1 MMIRLLDEATISK
14 IAAGEIIE
22 NPASIV
28 KELVENSIDAGADNI
43 LIEIRGE
50 STDFIKVSDNGSGFS
65 EEDLNIA
72 FLRHSTSKLEK
83 IEDLEKIRTL
93 GFRGEALASIS
104 NISKIKL
111 MTKREEDLAGNSL
124 VIENGK
130 IIKKNKIGM
139 PKGTTFV
146 ITDVFYNTPVR
157 KKFLRKDLTEI
168 NNIIDTVQKIAL
180 SNNNIKFTLIKDG
193 KTILNT
199 GSDKD
204 PINRI
209 FSILGSEIASS
220 LNEGSFESE
229 NYKIKGFFSDNKTF
243 RSNRDS
249 QYIFVNGRFIKN
261 INISRAVEKKY
272 HSLIPLNRY
281 PVFVLYIDIDPKLID
296 VNIHPKKNEIKIS
309 NENILNAILTEIVE
323 EVIYPNRSIR
333 EIEIKDKEENINV
346 FDIFLDD
353 DKPRD
358 DSQSNESHTN
368 LKSIWDLKNESQYK
382 NYEDNLYNAF
392 NEDAVLYKEDEVE
405 NNEVEKLEEKTLNQ
419 EIHEEKNFLFDNKKS
434 QIDEKLLNTN
444 IAGILFKTYILLENQ
459 RDGIIFVV
467 DQHAAHERVNYEKF
481 LHMYLNSE
489 ITSQILLKPEIIQL
503 NQIEYDKILNYLDL
517 FTKLGFKIENFGD
530 NSVVLREVPMIFGLP
545 TYVNFIRDI
554 IDSLDKEISSNY
566 EADLYE
572 IMKKACKAS
581 VKSGDDLSEMEIE
594 SLIRDLK
601 NCENPYTCPHG
612 RPTIVEVSKHTIS
625 KLFLRE

>member
-1 MMIRLLDEATISK
+1 MIRLLDEATISK

-22 NPASIV
+22 NSASIV
-28 KELVENSIDAGADNI
+28 KELVENSIDARADDI

-65 EEDLNIA
+65 EEDLEVA

-124 VIENGK
+124 LIENGK
-130 IIKKNKIGM
+130 IIRKNKVGM
-139 PKGTTFV
+139 PRGTTFV
-146 ITDVFYNTPVR
+146 ISDVFYNTPVR

-168 NNIIDTVQKIAL
+168 NNIIDIVQKIAL
-180 SNNNIKFTLIKDG
+180 SNNNIKFTLIRDG
-193 KTILNT
+193 KIILNT

-209 FSILGSEIASS
+209 YSILGSEITSS

-229 NYKIKGFFSDNKTF
+229 NYKIRGFFSDNKLF

-249 QYIFVNGRFIKN
+249 QYIFVNGRFIRN
-261 INISRAVEKKY
+261 INLSRAVEKNY

-309 NENILNAILTEIVE
+309 NENILCALLAEIVE

-333 EIEIKDKEENINV
+333 KIEIEDKKENISV
-346 FDIFLDD
+346 FDIFEEESIE
-353 DKPRD
+353 PEAQERD
-358 DSQSNESHTN
+358 TN
-368 LKSIWDLKNESQYK
+368 LKSLWDIEKDTNEDSLKNT
-382 NYEDNLYNAF
+382 F
-392 NEDAVLYKEDEVE
+392 NEDAVLYKDSLKEDINPE
-405 NNEVEKLEEKTLNQ
+405 EEKIFI
-419 EIHEEKNFLFDNKKS
+419 EEHEDDNFLFNSEKNH
-434 QIDEKLLNTN
+434 IDEKLLNTR
-444 IAGILFKTYILLENQ
+444 IAGVLFKTYILLENQ
-459 RDGIIFVV
+459 REGITFLV

-481 LHMYLNSE
+481 LHMYLKSE
-489 ITSQILLKPEIIQL
+489 ITSQILLKPEIIEL
-503 NQIEYDKILNYLDL
+503 NQNEYDKILNYIDL
-517 FTKLGFKIENFGD
+517 FTKLGFKIEDFGD
-530 NSVVLREVPMIFGLP
+530 NSVVLREVPMIFGMP

-566 EADLYE
+566 EADLYK

-581 VKSGDDLSEMEIE
+581 VKAGDDLSDMEIE

-612 RPTIVEVSKHTIS
+612 RPTVVEVSKHTIS

>member
-1 MMIRLLDEATISK
+1 MIRLLDEATISK

-22 NPASIV
+22 NSASIV
-28 KELVENSIDAGADNI
+28 KELVENSIDAGADDI
-43 LIEIRGE
+43 LVEIRGE
-50 STDFIKVSDNGSGFS
+50 STDYIKVSDNGSGFT
-65 EEDLNIA
+65 EEDLEVA

-124 VIENGK
+124 LIENGK
-130 IIKKNKIGM
+130 IIKKNKVGM

-146 ITDVFYNTPVR
+146 ISDVFYNTPVR

-168 NNIIDTVQKIAL
+168 NNIIDIVQKIAL
-180 SNNNIKFTLIKDG
+180 SNNNIKFTLIRDG
-193 KTILNT
+193 KIILNT

-229 NYKIKGFFSDNKTF
+229 NYKIRGFFSDNKLF

-249 QYIFVNGRFIKN
+249 QYIFVNGRFIRN
-261 INISRAVEKKY
+261 INLSRAVEKNY

-309 NENILNAILTEIVE
+309 NENILCALLAEIVE

-333 EIEIKDKEENINV
+333 EIEIEDKKENVSV
-346 FDIFLDD
+346 FDIFEE
-353 DKPRD
+353 K
-358 DSQSNESHTN
+358 ESIEPEAQESESN
-368 LKSIWDLKNESQYK
+368 LKSLWDIEKDTSEDSLKNT
-382 NYEDNLYNAF
+382 F
-392 NEDAVLYKEDEVE
+392 NEDAILYKDSLKKDLDL
-405 NNEVEKLEEKTLNQ
+405 EKDKFFTEK
-419 EIHEEKNFLFDNKKS
+419 HEEDNFLFKS
-434 QIDEKLLNTN
+434 EKNHIDEKLLNTR
-444 IAGILFKTYILLENQ
+444 IAGVLFKTYILLENQ
-459 RDGIIFVV
+459 RDGITFLV

-481 LHMYLNSE
+481 LHMYLKSE
-489 ITSQILLKPEIIQL
+489 ITSQILLKPEIIEL
-503 NQIEYDKILNYLDL
+503 NQIEYDKILNYLEL
-517 FTKLGFKIENFGD
+517 FKKLGFKIEDFGD
-530 NSVVLREVPMIFGLP
+530 NSVVLREVPMIFGMP

-566 EADLYE
+566 EADLYK

-581 VKSGDDLSEMEIE
+581 VKAGDDLSDMEIE

-612 RPTIVEVSKHTIS
+612 RPTVVEVSKHTIS

>member
-1 MMIRLLDEATISK
+1 MIRLLDEATISK

-22 NPASIV
+22 NSASIV
-28 KELVENSIDAGADNI
+28 KELVENSIDAGADDI
-43 LIEIRGE
+43 LVEIRGE

-65 EEDLNIA
+65 EDDLEVA

-124 VIENGK
+124 LIENGK
-130 IIKKNKIGM
+130 IIKKNKVGM
-139 PKGTTFV
+139 PRGTTFV
-146 ITDVFYNTPVR
+146 ISDVFYNTPVR

-168 NNIIDTVQKIAL
+168 NNIIDIVQKIAL
-180 SNNNIKFTLIKDG
+180 SNNNIKFTLIRDG
-193 KTILNT
+193 KIILNT

-209 FSILGSEIASS
+209 YSILGSEIASS
-220 LNEGSFESE
+220 LNEGTFDSE
-229 NYKIKGFFSDNKTF
+229 NYKIRGFFSDNKLF

-249 QYIFVNGRFIKN
+249 QYIFVNGRFIRN
-261 INISRAVEKKY
+261 INISRAVEKNY

-309 NENILNAILTEIVE
+309 NENILCALLAEIVE

-333 EIEIKDKEENINV
+333 KIEIEDKKENISV
-346 FDIFLDD
+346 FDIFEEESIE
-353 DKPRD
+353 PEAQERD
-358 DSQSNESHTN
+358 TN
-368 LKSIWDLKNESQYK
+368 LKSLWDIEKDTNEDSLKNT
-382 NYEDNLYNAF
+382 F
-392 NEDAVLYKEDEVE
+392 NEDAVLYKDSLKEDINPE
-405 NNEVEKLEEKTLNQ
+405 EEKIFI
-419 EIHEEKNFLFDNKKS
+419 EEHEDDNFLFNSEKNH
-434 QIDEKLLNTN
+434 IDEKLLNTR
-444 IAGILFKTYILLENQ
+444 IAGVLFKTYILLENQ
-459 RDGIIFVV
+459 REGITFLV

-481 LHMYLNSE
+481 LHMYLKSE
-489 ITSQILLKPEIIQL
+489 ITSQILLKPEIIEL
-503 NQIEYDKILNYLDL
+503 NQNEYDKILNYLDL
-517 FTKLGFKIENFGD
+517 FTRLGFKIEDFGD
-530 NSVVLREVPMIFGLP
+530 NSVVLREVPMIFGMP

-554 IDSLDKEISSNY
+554 IDSLDREISSNY
-566 EADLYE
+566 EADLYK

-581 VKSGDDLSEMEIE
+581 VKAGDDLSDMEIE

-612 RPTIVEVSKHTIS
+612 RPTVVEVSKHTIS

>member
-1 MMIRLLDEATISK
+1 MIKLLDEQTISK

-22 NPASIV
+22 NSASIV
-28 KELVENSIDAGADNI
+28 KELVENSIDAGADDI
-43 LIEIRGE
+43 LVELRGE
-50 STDFIKVSDNGSGFS
+50 STNYIKVSDNGSGFS
-65 EEDLNIA
+65 EDDLELA
-72 FLRHSTSKLEK
+72 FLRHSTSKLQV

-124 VIENGK
+124 IIENAK
-130 IIKKNKIGM
+130 IVKKNKVGM
-139 PKGTTFV
+139 PKGTTF
-146 ITDVFYNTPVR
+146 IINDVFYNTPVR
-157 KKFLRKDLTEI
+157 KKFLRKDSTEI
-168 NNIIDTVQKIAL
+168 SNIIDIVQKIAL
-180 SNNNIKFTLIKDG
+180 SNNNIKFTLIRDG

-199 GSDKD
+199 GSDRD

-220 LNEGSFESE
+220 LNEGKFESE
-229 NYKIKGFFSDNKTF
+229 NYKIRGFFSNNKLF

-249 QYIFVNGRFIKN
+249 QYIFVNGRFIRD
-261 INISRAVEKKY
+261 INISRAIEKNY
-272 HSLIPLNRY
+272 NSLIPLNRY

-309 NENILNAILTEIVE
+309 NENILTALLSEVVE

-333 EIEIKDKEENINV
+333 EIELEYKKENVNV
-346 FDIFLDD
+346 FDIFDD
-353 DKPRD
+353 ED
-358 DSQSNESHTN
+358 DTEETSDLIEKEDSRNNN
-368 LKSIWDLKNESQYK
+368 LKSLWEIEKDEDIKSQ
-382 NYEDNLYNAF
+382 DNNSF
-392 NEDAVLYKEDEVE
+392 NEEALLYREDVTKDNVSNSKIEA
-405 NNEVEKLEEKTLNQ
+405 
-419 EIHEEKNFLFDNKKS
+419 EEKNFLFDGGAS
-434 QIDEKLLNTN
+434 RIDEDILNTR
-444 IAGILFKTYILLENQ
+444 ISGVLFKTYILLENQ
-459 RDGIIFVV
+459 RDGKVFVV

-481 LHMYLNSE
+481 LKMYLNSD
-489 ITSQILLKPEIIQL
+489 ISSQILIKPEIIEL
-503 NQIEYDKILNYLDL
+503 NQIEYDKILTYFDL
-517 FTKLGFKIENFGD
+517 FNELGFKIEDFGD
-530 NSVVLREVPMIFGLP
+530 RSIVLREVPMIFGLP

-554 IDSLDKEISSNY
+554 IDSLDKDISSNY
-566 EADLYE
+566 EADIYK
-572 IMKKACKAS
+572 IMRKACKAS
-581 VKSGDDLSEMEIE
+581 VKAGDDLSEIEIE

>member
-1 MMIRLLDEATISK
+1 MIRLLDEATISK

-22 NPASIV
+22 NSASIV
-28 KELVENSIDAGADNI
+28 KELVENSIDAGADDI

-50 STDFIKVSDNGSGFS
+50 STDFIKVSDNGLGFS
-65 EEDLNIA
+65 EEDLEVA

-124 VIENGK
+124 LIENGK
-130 IIKKNKIGM
+130 IIKKNKVGM
-139 PKGTTFV
+139 PRGTTFV
-146 ITDVFYNTPVR
+146 ISDVFYNTPVR

-168 NNIIDTVQKIAL
+168 NNIIDIVQKIAL
-180 SNNNIKFTLIKDG
+180 SNNNIKFTLIRDG
-193 KTILNT
+193 KIILNT

-209 FSILGSEIASS
+209 YSILGSEIASS
-220 LNEGSFESE
+220 LNEGTFDSE
-229 NYKIKGFFSDNKTF
+229 NYKIRGFFSDNKLF

-249 QYIFVNGRFIKN
+249 QYIFVNGRFIRN
-261 INISRAVEKKY
+261 INLSRAVEKNY

-309 NENILNAILTEIVE
+309 NENILCALLAEIVE
-323 EVIYPNRSIR
+323 EVIFPSRSIR
-333 EIEIKDKEENINV
+333 KIEIEDKKENISV
-346 FDIFLDD
+346 FDIFEEESIE
-353 DKPRD
+353 PEAQERD
-358 DSQSNESHTN
+358 TN
-368 LKSIWDLKNESQYK
+368 LKSLWDIEKDTSEDSLKNT
-382 NYEDNLYNAF
+382 F
-392 NEDAVLYKEDEVE
+392 NEDAVLYKDSLKEDINPE
-405 NNEVEKLEEKTLNQ
+405 EEKIFT
-419 EIHEEKNFLFDNKKS
+419 EEHEDDNFLFNSEKNH
-434 QIDEKLLNTN
+434 IDEKLLNTR
-444 IAGILFKTYILLENQ
+444 IAGVLFKTYILLENQ
-459 RDGIIFVV
+459 REGITFLV

-481 LHMYLNSE
+481 LHMYLKSE
-489 ITSQILLKPEIIQL
+489 ITSQILLKPEIIEL
-503 NQIEYDKILNYLDL
+503 NQNEYDKIFNYLDL
-517 FTKLGFKIENFGD
+517 FTRLGFKIEDFGD
-530 NSVVLREVPMIFGLP
+530 NSVVLREVPMIFGMP

-566 EADLYE
+566 EADLYK

-581 VKSGDDLSEMEIE
+581 VKAGDDLSDMEIE

-612 RPTIVEVSKHTIS
+612 RPTVVEVSKHTIS

>member
-1 MMIRLLDEATISK
+1 MIRLLDEATISK

-22 NPASIV
+22 NSASIV
-28 KELVENSIDAGADNI
+28 KELVENSIDAGADDI
-43 LIEIRGE
+43 LVEIRGE
-50 STDFIKVSDNGSGFS
+50 STDYIKVSDNGSGFS
-65 EEDLNIA
+65 EEDLEVA

-124 VIENGK
+124 LIENGK
-130 IIKKNKIGM
+130 IIKKNKVGM

-146 ITDVFYNTPVR
+146 ISDVFYNTPVR

-168 NNIIDTVQKIAL
+168 NNIIDIVQKIAL
-180 SNNNIKFTLIKDG
+180 SNNIIKFTLIRDG
-193 KTILNT
+193 KIILNT

-229 NYKIKGFFSDNKTF
+229 NYKIRGFFSDNKLF

-249 QYIFVNGRFIKN
+249 QYIFVNGRFIRN
-261 INISRAVEKKY
+261 INISRAVEKNY

-281 PVFVLYIDIDPKLID
+281 PVFVLYLDIDPKLID

-309 NENILNAILTEIVE
+309 NENILSALLAEVVE
-323 EVIYPNRSIR
+323 EVIFPNRSIR
-333 EIEIKDKEENINV
+333 EIEIEDKKENVSV
-346 FDIFLDD
+346 FDIFEEDE
-353 DKPRD
+353 
-358 DSQSNESHTN
+358 SNDFEEQKKDTN
-368 LKSIWDLKNESQYK
+368 LKSLWDIEKETS
-382 NYEDNLYNAF
+382 DNSLEKTF
-392 NEDAVLYKEDEVE
+392 NEDAVLYKDSLKEDI
-405 NNEVEKLEEKTLNQ
+405 NPEEERIFT
-419 EIHEEKNFLFDNKKS
+419 EEHEEKNFLFNSEKS
-434 QIDEKLLNTN
+434 HIDEKLLNTR
-444 IAGILFKTYILLENQ
+444 IAGVLFKTYILLENQ
-459 RDGIIFVV
+459 REGITFLV

-481 LHMYLNSE
+481 LHMYLKSE
-489 ITSQILLKPEIIQL
+489 ITSQILLKPEIIEL
-503 NQIEYDKILNYLDL
+503 NQMEYDKILNYLEL
-517 FTKLGFKIENFGD
+517 FTKLGFKIEDFGD
-530 NSVVLREVPMIFGLP
+530 KSVVLREVPMIFGLP

-554 IDSLDKEISSNY
+554 IDSLDKDISSNY
-566 EADLYE
+566 EADLYK

-581 VKSGDDLSEMEIE
+581 VKAGDDLSDMEIE

-612 RPTIVEVSKHTIS
+612 RPTVVEVSKHTIS

>member
-1 MMIRLLDEATISK
+1 MIRLLDEATISK

-22 NPASIV
+22 NSASIV
-28 KELVENSIDAGADNI
+28 KELVENSIDAGADDI

-50 STDFIKVSDNGSGFS
+50 STDFIKVSDNGLGFS
-65 EEDLNIA
+65 EEDLDVA

-124 VIENGK
+124 LIENGK
-130 IIKKNKIGM
+130 IIKKNKVGM
-139 PKGTTFV
+139 PRGTTFV
-146 ITDVFYNTPVR
+146 ISDVFYNTPVR

-168 NNIIDTVQKIAL
+168 NNIIDIVQKIAL
-180 SNNNIKFTLIKDG
+180 SNNNIKFTLIRDG
-193 KTILNT
+193 KIILNT

-209 FSILGSEIASS
+209 YSILGSEITSS

-229 NYKIKGFFSDNKTF
+229 NYKIRGFFSDNKLF

-249 QYIFVNGRFIKN
+249 QYIFVNGRFIRN
-261 INISRAVEKKY
+261 INLSRAVEKNY

-309 NENILNAILTEIVE
+309 NENILCALLAEIVE

-333 EIEIKDKEENINV
+333 KIEIEDKKENVSV
-346 FDIFLDD
+346 FDIFEE
-353 DKPRD
+353 KESIEPEAQERD
-358 DSQSNESHTN
+358 TN
-368 LKSIWDLKNESQYK
+368 LKSLWDIEKDTNEDSLKNT
-382 NYEDNLYNAF
+382 F
-392 NEDAVLYKEDEVE
+392 NEDAVLYKDSLKEDINPE
-405 NNEVEKLEEKTLNQ
+405 EEKIFT
-419 EIHEEKNFLFDNKKS
+419 EEHEDDNFLFNSEKN
-434 QIDEKLLNTN
+434 QIDEKLLNTR
-444 IAGILFKTYILLENQ
+444 IAGVLFKTYILLENQ
-459 RDGIIFVV
+459 RDGITFLV

-481 LHMYLNSE
+481 LHMYLKSE
-489 ITSQILLKPEIIQL
+489 ITSQILLKPEIIEL
-503 NQIEYDKILNYLDL
+503 NQIEYDKILNYLEL
-517 FTKLGFKIENFGD
+517 FKKLGFKIEDFGD
-530 NSVVLREVPMIFGLP
+530 NSVVLREVPMIFGMP

-566 EADLYE
+566 EADLYK

-581 VKSGDDLSEMEIE
+581 VKAGDDLSDMEIE

-612 RPTIVEVSKHTIS
+612 RPTVVEVSKHTIS

>member
-1 MMIRLLDEATISK
+1 MIRLLDEATISK

-22 NPASIV
+22 NSASIV
-28 KELVENSIDAGADNI
+28 KELVENSIDAGADDI
-43 LIEIRGE
+43 LVEIRGD
-50 STDFIKVSDNGSGFS
+50 STDYIRVSDNGSGFS
-65 EEDLNIA
+65 EDDLEVA

-124 VIENGK
+124 LIENGK
-130 IIKKNKIGM
+130 IIKKNKVGM

-146 ITDVFYNTPVR
+146 ISDVFYNTPVR

-168 NNIIDTVQKIAL
+168 NNIIDIVQKIAL
-180 SNNNIKFTLIKDG
+180 SNNNIKFTLIRDG
-193 KTILNT
+193 KIILNT

-229 NYKIKGFFSDNKTF
+229 NYKIRGFFSDNKLF

-249 QYIFVNGRFIKN
+249 QYIFVNGRFIRN
-261 INISRAVEKKY
+261 INISRAVEKNY

-281 PVFVLYIDIDPKLID
+281 PVFVLYLEIDPKLID

-309 NENILNAILTEIVE
+309 NENILSALLAEVVE
-323 EVIYPNRSIR
+323 EVIFPNRSIR
-333 EIEIKDKEENINV
+333 EIEIEDKKENVSV
-346 FDIFLDD
+346 FDIFEDD
-353 DKPRD
+353 ETN
-358 DSQSNESHTN
+358 DSVDQEKNTN
-368 LKSIWDLKNESQYK
+368 LKSLWDIEKETSENSLKK
-382 NYEDNLYNAF
+382 TF
-392 NEDAVLYKEDEVE
+392 NEDSVLYKDSLKEDIKAEDETIFT
-405 NNEVEKLEEKTLNQ
+405 EE
-419 EIHEEKNFLFDNKKS
+419 HEEKNFLFNREKS
-434 QIDEKLLNTN
+434 HIDEKLLNTR
-444 IAGILFKTYILLENQ
+444 IAGVLFKTYILLENQ
-459 RDGIIFVV
+459 REGITFLV

-481 LHMYLNSE
+481 LHMYLKSE
-489 ITSQILLKPEIIQL
+489 ITSQILLKPEIIEL
-503 NQIEYDKILNYLDL
+503 NQMEYDKILNYLDL
-517 FTKLGFKIENFGD
+517 FTKLGFKIEDFGD
-530 NSVVLREVPMIFGLP
+530 KSVVLREVPMIFGLP

-566 EADLYE
+566 EADLYK

-581 VKSGDDLSEMEIE
+581 VKAGDDLSDMEIE

-612 RPTIVEVSKHTIS
+612 RPTVVEVSKHTIS

>member
-1 MMIRLLDEATISK
+1 MIRLLDEATISK

-22 NPASIV
+22 NSASIV
-28 KELVENSIDAGADNI
+28 KELVENSIDAGADDI
-43 LIEIRGE
+43 LVEIRGE
-50 STDFIKVSDNGSGFS
+50 STDYIKVSDNGSGFS
-65 EEDLNIA
+65 EDDLEVA

-124 VIENGK
+124 LIENGK
-130 IIKKNKIGM
+130 IIKKNKVGM

-146 ITDVFYNTPVR
+146 ISDVFYNTPVR

-168 NNIIDTVQKIAL
+168 NNIIDIVQKIAL
-180 SNNNIKFTLIKDG
+180 SNNNIKFTLIRDG
-193 KTILNT
+193 KIILNT

-229 NYKIKGFFSDNKTF
+229 NYKIKGFFSDNKLF

-249 QYIFVNGRFIKN
+249 QYIFVNERFIRN
-261 INISRAVEKKY
+261 INISRAVEKNY

-281 PVFVLYIDIDPKLID
+281 PVFVLYLDIDPKLID

-309 NENILNAILTEIVE
+309 NENILSALLAEVVE
-323 EVIYPNRSIR
+323 EVIFPNRSIR
-333 EIEIKDKEENINV
+333 EIEIEDKKENVSV
-346 FDIFLDD
+346 FDIFEDD
-353 DKPRD
+353 ETN
-358 DSQSNESHTN
+358 DSGEQEKYTN
-368 LKSIWDLKNESQYK
+368 LKSLWDIEKETS
-382 NYEDNLYNAF
+382 EDSSEKTF
-392 NEDAVLYKEDEVE
+392 NEDSVLYKDSFKEDI
-405 NNEVEKLEEKTLNQ
+405 NSEEKFFT
-419 EIHEEKNFLFDNKKS
+419 EEHEEDNFLFNSEKS
-434 QIDEKLLNTN
+434 HIDEKLLNTR
-444 IAGILFKTYILLENQ
+444 IAGVLFKTYILLENQ
-459 RDGIIFVV
+459 REGITFLV

-481 LHMYLNSE
+481 LLMYLKSE
-489 ITSQILLKPEIIQL
+489 ITSQILLKPEIIEL

-517 FTKLGFKIENFGD
+517 FTKLGFKIEDFGD

-566 EADLYE
+566 EADLYK

-581 VKSGDDLSEMEIE
+581 VKAGDDLSDMEIQ

-612 RPTIVEVSKHTIS
+612 RPTVVEVSKHTIS

>member
-1 MMIRLLDEATISK
+1 MIRLLDEATISK

-22 NPASIV
+22 NSASIV
-28 KELVENSIDAGADNI
+28 KELVENSIDAGADDI
-43 LIEIRGE
+43 LVEIRGE
-50 STDFIKVSDNGSGFS
+50 STDYIKVSDNGSGFS
-65 EEDLNIA
+65 EDDLEVA

-124 VIENGK
+124 LIENGK
-130 IIKKNKIGM
+130 IIKKNKVGM

-146 ITDVFYNTPVR
+146 ISDVFYNTPVR

-168 NNIIDTVQKIAL
+168 NNIIDIVQKIAL
-180 SNNNIKFTLIKDG
+180 SNNNIKFTLIRDG
-193 KTILNT
+193 KIILNT

-229 NYKIKGFFSDNKTF
+229 NYKIKGFFSDNKLF

-249 QYIFVNGRFIKN
+249 QYIFVNGRFIRN
-261 INISRAVEKKY
+261 INISRAVEKNY

-281 PVFVLYIDIDPKLID
+281 PVFVLYLDIDPRLID

-309 NENILNAILTEIVE
+309 NENILSALLSELVE
-323 EVIYPNRSIR
+323 EVIFPNRSIR
-333 EIEIKDKEENINV
+333 EIEIEDKKENVSV
-346 FDIFLDD
+346 FDIFEEDE
-353 DKPRD
+353 
-358 DSQSNESHTN
+358 SNDFEEQKKDTN
-368 LKSIWDLKNESQYK
+368 LKSLWDIEKETSEDSLKK
-382 NYEDNLYNAF
+382 TF
-392 NEDAVLYKEDEVE
+392 NEDAVLYKYSLKEDI
-405 NNEVEKLEEKTLNQ
+405 NSEEKFFT
-419 EIHEEKNFLFDNKKS
+419 EEHEEDNFLFNSEKS
-434 QIDEKLLNTN
+434 HIDEKLLNTR
-444 IAGILFKTYILLENQ
+444 IAGVLFKTYIILENQ
-459 RDGIIFVV
+459 REGITFLV

-481 LHMYLNSE
+481 LHMYLKSE
-489 ITSQILLKPEIIQL
+489 ITSQILLKPEIIEL

-517 FTKLGFKIENFGD
+517 FTRLGFKIEDFGD
-530 NSVVLREVPMIFGLP
+530 KSVVLREVPMIFGLP

-566 EADLYE
+566 EADLYK

-581 VKSGDDLSEMEIE
+581 VKAGDDLSDMEIE

-612 RPTIVEVSKHTIS
+612 RPTVVEVSKHTIS

>member
-1 MMIRLLDEATISK
+1 MIILLDEATISK

-22 NPASIV
+22 NSASIV
-28 KELVENSIDAGADNI
+28 KELVENSIDAGADDI

-50 STDFIKVSDNGSGFS
+50 STDFIKVSDNGLGFS
-65 EEDLNIA
+65 EEDLEVA

-124 VIENGK
+124 LIENGK

-139 PKGTTFV
+139 PRGTTFV
-146 ITDVFYNTPVR
+146 ISDVFYNTPVR

-168 NNIIDTVQKIAL
+168 NNIIDIVQKIAL
-180 SNNNIKFTLIKDG
+180 SNNNIKFTLIRDG
-193 KTILNT
+193 KIILNT

-209 FSILGSEIASS
+209 YSILGSEIASS

-229 NYKIKGFFSDNKTF
+229 NYKIKGFFSDNKLF

-249 QYIFVNGRFIKN
+249 QYIFVNGRFIRN
-261 INISRAVEKKY
+261 INLSRAVEKNY

-281 PVFVLYIDIDPKLID
+281 PVFILYIDIDPKLID

-309 NENILNAILTEIVE
+309 NENILCALLAEIVE

-333 EIEIKDKEENINV
+333 KIEIEDKKENISV
-346 FDIFLDD
+346 FDIFEEESIEAEAQE
-353 DKPRD
+353 RD
-358 DSQSNESHTN
+358 TN
-368 LKSIWDLKNESQYK
+368 LKRLWDIEKDRSEDSLKNT
-382 NYEDNLYNAF
+382 F
-392 NEDAVLYKEDEVE
+392 NEDAVLYKDSLKEDINPE
-405 NNEVEKLEEKTLNQ
+405 EEKIFT
-419 EIHEEKNFLFDNKKS
+419 EEHEDDNFLFNNEKNH
-434 QIDEKLLNTN
+434 IDEKLLNTR
-444 IAGILFKTYILLENQ
+444 IAGVLFKTYILLENQ
-459 RDGIIFVV
+459 REGITFLV

-481 LHMYLNSE
+481 LHMYLKSE
-489 ITSQILLKPEIIQL
+489 ITSQILLKPEIIEL
-503 NQIEYDKILNYLDL
+503 NQNEYDKILNYLDL
-517 FTKLGFKIENFGD
+517 FTRLGFKIEDFGD
-530 NSVVLREVPMIFGLP
+530 NSVVLREVPMIFGMP

-566 EADLYE
+566 EADLYK

-581 VKSGDDLSEMEIE
+581 VKAGDDLSDMEIE

-612 RPTIVEVSKHTIS
+612 RPTVVEVSKHTIS

>member
-1 MMIRLLDEATISK
+1 MIRLLDEATISK

-22 NPASIV
+22 NSASIV
-28 KELVENSIDAGADNI
+28 KELVENSIDAGADDI
-43 LIEIRGE
+43 LVEIRGE
-50 STDFIKVSDNGSGFS
+50 STDYIKVSDNGSGFS
-65 EEDLNIA
+65 EDDLEVA

-124 VIENGK
+124 LIENGK
-130 IIKKNKIGM
+130 IIKKNKVGM

-146 ITDVFYNTPVR
+146 ISDVFYNTPVR

-168 NNIIDTVQKIAL
+168 NNIIDIVQKIAL
-180 SNNNIKFTLIKDG
+180 SNNNIKFTLIRDG
-193 KTILNT
+193 KIILNT

-229 NYKIKGFFSDNKTF
+229 NYKIRGFFSDNKLF

-249 QYIFVNGRFIKN
+249 QYIFVNGRFIRN
-261 INISRAVEKKY
+261 INISRAVEKNY

-281 PVFVLYIDIDPKLID
+281 PVFVLYLEIDPKLID

-309 NENILNAILTEIVE
+309 NENILSALLAEVVE
-323 EVIYPNRSIR
+323 EVIFPNRSIR
-333 EIEIKDKEENINV
+333 EIEIEDKKENVSV
-346 FDIFLDD
+346 FDIFEDD
-353 DKPRD
+353 ETN
-358 DSQSNESHTN
+358 DSVDQEKNTN
-368 LKSIWDLKNESQYK
+368 LKSLWDIEKETSENSLKK
-382 NYEDNLYNAF
+382 TF
-392 NEDAVLYKEDEVE
+392 NEDSVLYKDSLKEDI
-405 NNEVEKLEEKTLNQ
+405 KAEEKFFT
-419 EIHEEKNFLFDNKKS
+419 EEHEEDNFLFNSEKS
-434 QIDEKLLNTN
+434 HIDEKLLNTR
-444 IAGILFKTYILLENQ
+444 IAGVLFKTYILLENQ
-459 RDGIIFVV
+459 REGITFLV

-481 LHMYLNSE
+481 LHMYLKSE
-489 ITSQILLKPEIIQL
+489 ITSQILLKPEIIEL
-503 NQIEYDKILNYLDL
+503 NQMEYDKILNYLDL
-517 FTKLGFKIENFGD
+517 FTKLGFKIEDFGD
-530 NSVVLREVPMIFGLP
+530 KSVVLREVPMIFGLP

-566 EADLYE
+566 EADLYK

-581 VKSGDDLSEMEIE
+581 VKAGDDLSDMEIE

-612 RPTIVEVSKHTIS
+612 RPTVVEVSKHTIS

>member
-1 MMIRLLDEATISK
+1 MIRLLDEATISK

-22 NPASIV
+22 NSASIV
-28 KELVENSIDAGADNI
+28 KELVENSIDAGADDI
-43 LIEIRGE
+43 LVEIRGE
-50 STDFIKVSDNGSGFS
+50 STDYIKVSDNGSGFS
-65 EEDLNIA
+65 EDDLEVA

-111 MTKREEDLAGNSL
+111 MTKREDDLAGNSL
-124 VIENGK
+124 LIENGK
-130 IIKKNKIGM
+130 IIKKNKVGM

-146 ITDVFYNTPVR
+146 ISDVFYNTPVR

-168 NNIIDTVQKIAL
+168 NNIIDIVQKIAL
-180 SNNNIKFTLIKDG
+180 SNNNIKFTLIRDG
-193 KTILNT
+193 KIILNT

-229 NYKIKGFFSDNKTF
+229 NYKIKGFFSDNKLF

-249 QYIFVNGRFIKN
+249 QYIFVNGRFIRN
-261 INISRAVEKKY
+261 INISRAVEKNY

-281 PVFVLYIDIDPKLID
+281 PVFVLYLDIDPRLID

-309 NENILNAILTEIVE
+309 NENILSALLAEVVE
-323 EVIYPNRSIR
+323 EVIFPNRSIR
-333 EIEIKDKEENINV
+333 EIEIEDKKENLSV
-346 FDIFLDD
+346 FDIFEEESIEAEEQE
-353 DKPRD
+353 RD
-358 DSQSNESHTN
+358 TN
-368 LKSIWDLKNESQYK
+368 LKSLWDIEKETS
-382 NYEDNLYNAF
+382 EDSSEKTF
-392 NEDAVLYKEDEVE
+392 NEDAVLYKENLKEDINPE
-405 NNEVEKLEEKTLNQ
+405 EEKFFT
-419 EIHEEKNFLFDNKKS
+419 EEHEEKNFLFYSEKS
-434 QIDEKLLNTN
+434 HIDEKLLNTR
-444 IAGILFKTYILLENQ
+444 IAGVLFKTYILLENQ
-459 RDGIIFVV
+459 REGITFLV

-481 LHMYLNSE
+481 LHMYLKSE
-489 ITSQILLKPEIIQL
+489 ITSQILLKPEIIEL
-503 NQIEYDKILNYLDL
+503 NQMEYDKILNYLDL
-517 FTKLGFKIENFGD
+517 FTKLGFKIEDFGD
-530 NSVVLREVPMIFGLP
+530 KSVVLREVPMIFGLP

-566 EADLYE
+566 EADLYK

-581 VKSGDDLSEMEIE
+581 VKAGDDLSDMEIE

-612 RPTIVEVSKHTIS
+612 RPTVVEVSKHTIS

>member
-1 MMIRLLDEATISK
+1 MIRLLDEATISK

-22 NPASIV
+22 NSASIV
-28 KELVENSIDAGADNI
+28 KELVENSIDAGADDI
-43 LIEIRGE
+43 LVEIRGE
-50 STDFIKVSDNGSGFS
+50 STDYIKVSDNGSGFS
-65 EEDLNIA
+65 EDDLEVA

-111 MTKREEDLAGNSL
+111 MTKREDDLAGNSL
-124 VIENGK
+124 LIENGK
-130 IIKKNKIGM
+130 IIKKNKVGM

-146 ITDVFYNTPVR
+146 ISDVFYNTPVR

-168 NNIIDTVQKIAL
+168 NNIIDIVQKIAL
-180 SNNNIKFTLIKDG
+180 SNNNIKFTLIRDG
-193 KTILNT
+193 KIILNT

-229 NYKIKGFFSDNKTF
+229 NYKIRGFFSDNKLF

-249 QYIFVNGRFIKN
+249 QYIFVNGRFIRN
-261 INISRAVEKKY
+261 INISRAVEKNY

-281 PVFVLYIDIDPKLID
+281 PVFVLYLDIDPRLID

-309 NENILNAILTEIVE
+309 NENILSALLAEVVE
-323 EVIYPNRSIR
+323 EVIFPNRSIR
-333 EIEIKDKEENINV
+333 EIEIEDKKGNVSV
-346 FDIFLDD
+346 FDIFEE
-353 DKPRD
+353 
-358 DSQSNESHTN
+358 ESIEAEEQERNTD
-368 LKSIWDLKNESQYK
+368 LKSLWDIEKETSEDSLKK
-382 NYEDNLYNAF
+382 TF
-392 NEDAVLYKEDEVE
+392 NEDAVLYKENLKEDINPE
-405 NNEVEKLEEKTLNQ
+405 EEKFFT
-419 EIHEEKNFLFDNKKS
+419 EEHEEKNFLFYSEKS
-434 QIDEKLLNTN
+434 HIDEKLLNTR
-444 IAGILFKTYILLENQ
+444 IAGVLFKTYILLENQ
-459 RDGIIFVV
+459 REGITFLV

-481 LHMYLNSE
+481 LHMYLKSE
-489 ITSQILLKPEIIQL
+489 ITSQILLKPEIIEL
-503 NQIEYDKILNYLDL
+503 NQMEYDKILNYLDL
-517 FTKLGFKIENFGD
+517 FTKLGFKIDDFGD

-566 EADLYE
+566 EADLYK
-572 IMKKACKAS
+572 IMKKSCKAS
-581 VKSGDDLSEMEIE
+581 VKAGDDLSDMEIE
-594 SLIRDLK
+594 SLIRALK

-612 RPTIVEVSKHTIS
+612 RPTVIEVSKHTIS

>member
-1 MMIRLLDEATISK
+1 MIRLLDEATISK

-22 NPASIV
+22 NSASIV
-28 KELVENSIDAGADNI
+28 KELVENSIDAGADDI

-50 STDFIKVSDNGSGFS
+50 STSYIKVSDNGSGFA
-65 EEDLNIA
+65 EEDIEVA

-111 MTKREEDLAGNSL
+111 MTKRQEDLAGNSIL
-124 VIENGK
+124 IENGK
-130 IIKKNKIGM
+130 IIKKNKVGM

-146 ITDVFYNTPVR
+146 ISDVFYNTPVR

-168 NNIIDTVQKIAL
+168 NNIIDIVQKIAL
-180 SNNNIKFTLIKDG
+180 SNNNIKFTLIRDG

-229 NYKIKGFFSDNKTF
+229 NYKIKGFFSDNKLF

-249 QYIFVNGRFIKN
+249 QYIFVNGRFIRN
-261 INISRAVEKKY
+261 INISRAVEKNY

-309 NENILNAILTEIVE
+309 NENILNALLTEVVE
-323 EVIYPNRSIR
+323 DVIFPNRSIR
-333 EIEIKDKEENINV
+333 EIEIEDKKESINV
-346 FDIFLDD
+346 FDIFEDEKF
-353 DKPRD
+353 DK
-358 DSQSNESHTN
+358 SEGQEKETN
-368 LKSIWDLKNESQYK
+368 LKSIWEIEKETKDEALHNS
-382 NYEDNLYNAF
+382 F
-392 NEDAVLYKEDEVE
+392 NEDVVLYRDRDKRNLDLSED
-405 NNEVEKLEEKTLNQ
+405 KKIIREER
-419 EIHEEKNFLFDNKKS
+419 EERNFLFNDAKS
-434 QIDEKLLNTN
+434 KIDEKLLNTR

-459 RDGIIFVV
+459 RDGITYLV

-489 ITSQILLKPEIIQL
+489 ITSQILLKPEIIEL
-503 NQIEYDKILNYLDL
+503 NQIEYDKILNYLEL
-517 FTKLGFKIENFGD
+517 FTELGFKIEDFGD
-530 NSVVLREVPMIFGLP
+530 KSVVLREVPMIFGLP

-566 EADLYE
+566 EADLYK

-581 VKSGDDLSEMEIE
+581 VKAGDDLSDLEIK
-594 SLIRDLK
+594 SLIKDLK

-612 RPTIVEVSKHTIS
+612 RPTVVEVSKHTIS

>member
-1 MMIRLLDEATISK
+1 MIRLLDEATISK

-22 NPASIV
+22 NSASIV
-28 KELVENSIDAGADNI
+28 KELVENSIDAGADDI

-50 STDFIKVSDNGSGFS
+50 STDFIKVSDNGLGFS
-65 EEDLNIA
+65 EEDLDVA

-124 VIENGK
+124 LIENGK
-130 IIKKNKIGM
+130 IIKKNKVGM
-139 PKGTTFV
+139 PRGTTFV
-146 ITDVFYNTPVR
+146 ISDVFYNTPVR

-168 NNIIDTVQKIAL
+168 NNIIDIVQKIAL
-180 SNNNIKFTLIKDG
+180 SNNNIKFTLIRDG
-193 KTILNT
+193 KIILNT

-220 LNEGSFESE
+220 LNEGTFDSE
-229 NYKIKGFFSDNKTF
+229 NYKIRGFFSDNKLF

-249 QYIFVNGRFIKN
+249 QYIFVNGRFIRN
-261 INISRAVEKKY
+261 INISRAVEKNY

-309 NENILNAILTEIVE
+309 NENILCALLAEIVE

-333 EIEIKDKEENINV
+333 KIEIEDKKENISV
-346 FDIFLDD
+346 FDIFEEESIE
-353 DKPRD
+353 PEVQERD
-358 DSQSNESHTN
+358 TN
-368 LKSIWDLKNESQYK
+368 LKSLWDIEKDRSEDSLKNT
-382 NYEDNLYNAF
+382 F
-392 NEDAVLYKEDEVE
+392 NEDAVLYKDSLKEDINSE
-405 NNEVEKLEEKTLNQ
+405 EEKFFT
-419 EIHEEKNFLFDNKKS
+419 EEHEEDNFLFNSEKNH
-434 QIDEKLLNTN
+434 IDEKLLNTR
-444 IAGILFKTYILLENQ
+444 IAGVLFKTYILLENQ
-459 RDGIIFVV
+459 REGITFLV

-481 LHMYLNSE
+481 LHMYLKSE
-489 ITSQILLKPEIIQL
+489 ITSQILLKPEIIEL
-503 NQIEYDKILNYLDL
+503 NQNEYDKILNYLDL
-517 FTKLGFKIENFGD
+517 FTRLGFKIEDFGD
-530 NSVVLREVPMIFGLP
+530 NSVVLREVPMIFGMP

-554 IDSLDKEISSNY
+554 IDSLDREISSNY
-566 EADLYE
+566 EADLYK

-581 VKSGDDLSEMEIE
+581 VKAGDDLSDMEIE

-612 RPTIVEVSKHTIS
+612 RPTVVEVSKHTIS

>member
-1 MMIRLLDEATISK
+1 MIRLLDEATISK

-22 NPASIV
+22 NSASIV
-28 KELVENSIDAGADNI
+28 KELVENSIDAGADDI
-43 LIEIRGE
+43 LVEIRGE

-65 EEDLNIA
+65 EDDLEVA

-124 VIENGK
+124 LIENGK
-130 IIKKNKIGM
+130 IIKKNKVGM
-139 PKGTTFV
+139 PRGTTFV
-146 ITDVFYNTPVR
+146 ISDVFYNTPVR

-168 NNIIDTVQKIAL
+168 NNIIDIVQKIAL
-180 SNNNIKFTLIKDG
+180 SNNNIKFTLIRDG
-193 KTILNT
+193 KIILNT

-229 NYKIKGFFSDNKTF
+229 NYKIRGFFSDNKLF

-249 QYIFVNGRFIKN
+249 QYIFVNGRFIRN
-261 INISRAVEKKY
+261 INLSRAIEKNY

-309 NENILNAILTEIVE
+309 NENILCALLAEIVE

-333 EIEIKDKEENINV
+333 KIEIEDKKENISV
-346 FDIFLDD
+346 FDIFEEESIE
-353 DKPRD
+353 PEVQERD
-358 DSQSNESHTN
+358 TN
-368 LKSIWDLKNESQYK
+368 LKSLWDIENDMSEDSLKNT
-382 NYEDNLYNAF
+382 F
-392 NEDAVLYKEDEVE
+392 NEDAVLYKESLKEDINPE
-405 NNEVEKLEEKTLNQ
+405 EEKIFT
-419 EIHEEKNFLFDNKKS
+419 EEHEDDNFLFNSEKNH
-434 QIDEKLLNTN
+434 IDEKLLNTR
-444 IAGILFKTYILLENQ
+444 IAGVLFKTYILLENQ
-459 RDGIIFVV
+459 REGITFLV

-481 LHMYLNSE
+481 LHMYLKSE
-489 ITSQILLKPEIIQL
+489 ITSQILLKPEIIEL
-503 NQIEYDKILNYLDL
+503 NQNEYDKILNYIDS
-517 FTKLGFKIENFGD
+517 FTRLGFKIEDFGD
-530 NSVVLREVPMIFGLP
+530 NSVVLREVPMIFGMP

-566 EADLYE
+566 EADLYK

-581 VKSGDDLSEMEIE
+581 VKAGDDLSDMEIE

-612 RPTIVEVSKHTIS
+612 RPTVVEVSKHTIS

>member
-1 MMIRLLDEATISK
+1 MIRLLDEATISK

-22 NPASIV
+22 NSASIV
-28 KELVENSIDAGADNI
+28 KELVENSIDAGADDI

-50 STDFIKVSDNGSGFS
+50 STDFIKVSDNGLGFS
-65 EEDLNIA
+65 EEDLEVA

-124 VIENGK
+124 LIENGK
-130 IIKKNKIGM
+130 IIKKNKVGM
-139 PKGTTFV
+139 PRGTTFV
-146 ITDVFYNTPVR
+146 ISDVFYNTPVR

-168 NNIIDTVQKIAL
+168 NNIIDIVQKIAL
-180 SNNNIKFTLIKDG
+180 SNNNIKFTLIRDG
-193 KTILNT
+193 KIILNT

-220 LNEGSFESE
+220 LNEGTFDSE
-229 NYKIKGFFSDNKTF
+229 NYKIRGFFSDNKLF

-249 QYIFVNGRFIKN
+249 QYIFVNGRFIRN
-261 INISRAVEKKY
+261 INISRAVEKNY

-309 NENILNAILTEIVE
+309 NENILCALLAEIVE

-333 EIEIKDKEENINV
+333 KIEIEDKKENISV
-346 FDIFLDD
+346 FDIFEEESIE
-353 DKPRD
+353 PEAQERD
-358 DSQSNESHTN
+358 TN
-368 LKSIWDLKNESQYK
+368 LKSLWDIEKDTSEDSLKNT
-382 NYEDNLYNAF
+382 F
-392 NEDAVLYKEDEVE
+392 NEDAVLYKDSLKEDINPE
-405 NNEVEKLEEKTLNQ
+405 EEKIFT
-419 EIHEEKNFLFDNKKS
+419 EEHEDDNFLFNSEKNH
-434 QIDEKLLNTN
+434 IDEKLLNTR
-444 IAGILFKTYILLENQ
+444 IAGVLFKTYILLENQ
-459 RDGIIFVV
+459 REGITFLV

-481 LHMYLNSE
+481 LHMYLKSE
-489 ITSQILLKPEIIQL
+489 ITSQILLKPEIIEL
-503 NQIEYDKILNYLDL
+503 NQNEYDKILNYLDL
-517 FTKLGFKIENFGD
+517 FKRLGFKIEDFGD
-530 NSVVLREVPMIFGLP
+530 NSVVLREVPMIFGMP

-566 EADLYE
+566 EADLYK

-581 VKSGDDLSEMEIE
+581 VKAGDDLSDMEIE

-612 RPTIVEVSKHTIS
+612 RPTVVEVSKHTIS

>member
-1 MMIRLLDEATISK
+1 MIRLLDEATISK

-22 NPASIV
+22 NSASIV
-28 KELVENSIDAGADNI
+28 KELVENSIDAGADDI
-43 LIEIRGE
+43 LVEIRGE
-50 STDFIKVSDNGSGFS
+50 STDFIKVSDNGLGFS
-65 EEDLNIA
+65 EEDLEVA

-124 VIENGK
+124 LIENGK
-130 IIKKNKIGM
+130 IIKKNKVGM
-139 PKGTTFV
+139 PRGTTFV
-146 ITDVFYNTPVR
+146 ISDVFYNTPVR

-168 NNIIDTVQKIAL
+168 NNIIDIVQKIAL
-180 SNNNIKFTLIKDG
+180 SNNNIKFTLIRDG
-193 KTILNT
+193 KIILNT
-199 GSDKD
+199 GSDKN

-209 FSILGSEIASS
+209 YSILGSEIASS
-220 LNEGSFESE
+220 LNEGTFDSE
-229 NYKIKGFFSDNKTF
+229 NYKIRGFFSDNKLF

-249 QYIFVNGRFIKN
+249 QYIFVNGRFIRN
-261 INISRAVEKKY
+261 INLSRAIEKNY

-309 NENILNAILTEIVE
+309 NENILCALLAEIVE

-333 EIEIKDKEENINV
+333 KIEIEDKKENISV
-346 FDIFLDD
+346 FDIFEEESIEPEA
-353 DKPRD
+353 KERD
-358 DSQSNESHTN
+358 TN
-368 LKSIWDLKNESQYK
+368 LKSLWDIEKDRSEDSLKNT
-382 NYEDNLYNAF
+382 F
-392 NEDAVLYKEDEVE
+392 NEDAVLYKDSLKEDINPE
-405 NNEVEKLEEKTLNQ
+405 EEKIFT
-419 EIHEEKNFLFDNKKS
+419 EEHEDDNFLFNNEKNH
-434 QIDEKLLNTN
+434 IDEKLLNTR
-444 IAGILFKTYILLENQ
+444 IAGVLFKTYILLENQ
-459 RDGIIFVV
+459 REGITFLV

-481 LHMYLNSE
+481 LHMYLKSE
-489 ITSQILLKPEIIQL
+489 ITSQILLKPEIIEL
-503 NQIEYDKILNYLDL
+503 NQNEYDKILNYLDL
-517 FTKLGFKIENFGD
+517 FKRLGFKIEDFGD
-530 NSVVLREVPMIFGLP
+530 NSVVLREVPMIFGMP

-566 EADLYE
+566 EADLYK

-581 VKSGDDLSEMEIE
+581 VKAGDDLSDMEIE

-612 RPTIVEVSKHTIS
+612 RPTVVEVSKHTIS

>member
-1 MMIRLLDEATISK
+1 MIRLLDEATISK

-22 NPASIV
+22 NSASIV
-28 KELVENSIDAGADNI
+28 KELVENSIDAGADDI
-43 LIEIRGE
+43 LVEIRGE
-50 STDFIKVSDNGSGFS
+50 STSYIKVSDNGSGFA
-65 EEDLNIA
+65 EEDIEVA
-72 FLRHSTSKLEK
+72 FLRHSTSKLKK

-111 MTKREEDLAGNSL
+111 MTKRQEDLAGNSIL
-124 VIENGK
+124 IENGK
-130 IIKKNKIGM
+130 IIKKNKVGM

-146 ITDVFYNTPVR
+146 ISDVFYNTPVR

-168 NNIIDTVQKIAL
+168 NNIIDIVQKIAL
-180 SNNNIKFTLIKDG
+180 SNNNIKFTLIRDG

-229 NYKIKGFFSDNKTF
+229 NYKIKGFFSDNKLF

-249 QYIFVNGRFIKN
+249 QYIFVNGRFIRN
-261 INISRAVEKKY
+261 INISRAVEKNY

-309 NENILNAILTEIVE
+309 NENILNAILTEVVE
-323 EVIYPNRSIR
+323 DVIFPNRSIR
-333 EIEIKDKEENINV
+333 EIEIEDKKESINI
-346 FDIFLDD
+346 FDIFEDEKF
-353 DKPRD
+353 DK
-358 DSQSNESHTN
+358 SEVQEKETN
-368 LKSIWDLKNESQYK
+368 LKSIWEIEKEIKDEALHNS
-382 NYEDNLYNAF
+382 F
-392 NEDAVLYKEDEVE
+392 NEDVVLYRDKGILDLGEDKKIIKEE
-405 NNEVEKLEEKTLNQ
+405 
-419 EIHEEKNFLFDNKKS
+419 HEERNFLFNDEKS
-434 QIDEKLLNTN
+434 KIDEKLLNTR
-444 IAGILFKTYILLENQ
+444 IAGVLFKTYILLENQ
-459 RDGIIFVV
+459 RDGLTYLV

-481 LHMYLNSE
+481 LHMYLKSE
-489 ITSQILLKPEIIQL
+489 ITSQILLKPEIIEL
-503 NQIEYDKILNYLDL
+503 NQIEYDKILNYLEL
-517 FTKLGFKIENFGD
+517 FTRLGFKIEDFGD

-554 IDSLDKEISSNY
+554 IDSLDKDISSNY
-566 EADLYE
+566 EADLYK

-581 VKSGDDLSEMEIE
+581 VKAGDDLSDLEIE
-594 SLIRDLK
+594 SLIKDLK
-601 NCENPYTCPHG
+601 NCDNPYTCPHG
-612 RPTIVEVSKHTIS
+612 RPTVVEVSKHTIS

>member
-1 MMIRLLDEATISK
+1 MIRLLDEATISK

-22 NPASIV
+22 NSASIV
-28 KELVENSIDAGADNI
+28 KELVENSIDAGADDI
-43 LIEIRGE
+43 LVEIRGE

-65 EEDLNIA
+65 EDDLEVA

-124 VIENGK
+124 LIENGK
-130 IIKKNKIGM
+130 IIKKNKVGM
-139 PKGTTFV
+139 PRGTTFV
-146 ITDVFYNTPVR
+146 ISDVFYNTPVR

-168 NNIIDTVQKIAL
+168 NNIIDIVQKIAL
-180 SNNNIKFTLIKDG
+180 SNNNIKFTLIRDG
-193 KTILNT
+193 KIILNT

-220 LNEGSFESE
+220 LNEGTFDSE
-229 NYKIKGFFSDNKTF
+229 NYKIRGFFSDNKLF

-249 QYIFVNGRFIKN
+249 QYIFVNGRFIRN
-261 INISRAVEKKY
+261 INLSRAVEKNY

-309 NENILNAILTEIVE
+309 NENILCALLAEIVE

-333 EIEIKDKEENINV
+333 KIEIEDKKENISV
-346 FDIFLDD
+346 FDIFEEESIE
-353 DKPRD
+353 PEAQERD
-358 DSQSNESHTN
+358 TN
-368 LKSIWDLKNESQYK
+368 LKSLWDIEKDTNEDSLKNT
-382 NYEDNLYNAF
+382 F
-392 NEDAVLYKEDEVE
+392 NEDAVLYKDSLKEDINPE
-405 NNEVEKLEEKTLNQ
+405 EEKIFT
-419 EIHEEKNFLFDNKKS
+419 EEHEDDNFLFNSEKNH
-434 QIDEKLLNTN
+434 IDEKLLNTR
-444 IAGILFKTYILLENQ
+444 IAGVLFKTYILLENQ
-459 RDGIIFVV
+459 REGIIFLV

-481 LHMYLNSE
+481 LHMYLKSE
-489 ITSQILLKPEIIQL
+489 ITSQILLKPEIIEL
-503 NQIEYDKILNYLDL
+503 NQNEYDKILNYLDL
-517 FTKLGFKIENFGD
+517 FTRLGFKIEDFGD
-530 NSVVLREVPMIFGLP
+530 NSVVLREVPMIFGMP

-566 EADLYE
+566 EADLYK

-581 VKSGDDLSEMEIE
+581 VKAGDDLSDMEIE

-612 RPTIVEVSKHTIS
+612 RPTVVEVSKHTIS

>member
-1 MMIRLLDEATISK
+1 MIRLLDEATISK

-22 NPASIV
+22 NSASIV
-28 KELVENSIDAGADNI
+28 KELVENSIDAGADDI

-50 STDFIKVSDNGSGFS
+50 STDFIKVSDNGLGFS
-65 EEDLNIA
+65 EEDLEVA

-124 VIENGK
+124 LIENGK

-139 PKGTTFV
+139 PRGTTFV
-146 ITDVFYNTPVR
+146 ISDVFYNTPVR

-168 NNIIDTVQKIAL
+168 NNIIDIVQKIAL
-180 SNNNIKFTLIKDG
+180 SNNNIKFTLIRDG
-193 KTILNT
+193 KIILNT

-209 FSILGSEIASS
+209 YSILGSEIASS

-229 NYKIKGFFSDNKTF
+229 NYKIKGFFSDNKLF

-249 QYIFVNGRFIKN
+249 QYIFVNGRFIRN
-261 INISRAVEKKY
+261 INLSRAVEKNY

-309 NENILNAILTEIVE
+309 NENILCALLAEIVE

-333 EIEIKDKEENINV
+333 KIEIEDKKENISV
-346 FDIFLDD
+346 FDIFEEESIEAEAQE
-353 DKPRD
+353 RD
-358 DSQSNESHTN
+358 TN
-368 LKSIWDLKNESQYK
+368 LKSLWDIEKDRSEDSLKNT
-382 NYEDNLYNAF
+382 F
-392 NEDAVLYKEDEVE
+392 NEDAVLYKDSLKEDINPE
-405 NNEVEKLEEKTLNQ
+405 EEKIFT
-419 EIHEEKNFLFDNKKS
+419 EEHEDDNFLFNSEKNH
-434 QIDEKLLNTN
+434 IDEKLLNTR
-444 IAGILFKTYILLENQ
+444 IAGVLFKTYILLENQ
-459 RDGIIFVV
+459 REGITFLV

-481 LHMYLNSE
+481 LHMYLKSE
-489 ITSQILLKPEIIQL
+489 ITSQILLKPEIIEL
-503 NQIEYDKILNYLDL
+503 NQNEYDKILNYLDL
-517 FTKLGFKIENFGD
+517 FTRLGFKIEDFGD
-530 NSVVLREVPMIFGLP
+530 NSVVLREVPMIFGMP

-566 EADLYE
+566 EADLYK

-581 VKSGDDLSEMEIE
+581 VKAGDDLSDMEIE

-612 RPTIVEVSKHTIS
+612 RPTVVEVSKHTIS

>member
-1 MMIRLLDEATISK
+1 MIRLLDEATISK

-22 NPASIV
+22 NSASIV
-28 KELVENSIDAGADNI
+28 KELVENSIDAGADDI
-43 LIEIRGE
+43 IVEIRGE
-50 STDFIKVSDNGSGFS
+50 STAYIKVSDNGSGFS
-65 EEDLNIA
+65 EDDLEVA

-111 MTKREEDLAGNSL
+111 MTKREEDLVGNAL
-124 VIENGK
+124 LIENGK
-130 IIKKNKIGM
+130 IIKKNKVGM

-146 ITDVFYNTPVR
+146 ISDVFYNTPVR

-168 NNIIDTVQKIAL
+168 NNIIDIVQIIAL
-180 SNNNIKFTLIKDG
+180 SNNNVKFTLIRDG
-193 KTILNT
+193 KIILNT
-199 GSDKD
+199 GSDKE

-229 NYKIKGFFSDNKTF
+229 NYKIKGFFSDNKLF

-249 QYIFVNGRFIKN
+249 QYIFVNGRFIRN
-261 INISRAVEKKY
+261 INISRAVEKNY

-281 PVFVLYIDIDPKLID
+281 PVFVLYLDIDPKLID

-309 NENILNAILTEIVE
+309 NENILSALLAEVVE
-323 EVIYPNRSIR
+323 EVIFPNRSIR
-333 EIEIKDKEENINV
+333 EIEIEDKKENVSV
-346 FDIFLDD
+346 FDIFEDD
-353 DKPRD
+353 ENNYFEEQED
-358 DSQSNESHTN
+358 TN
-368 LKSIWDLKNESQYK
+368 LKSLWDIEKETSEDSLKK
-382 NYEDNLYNAF
+382 TF
-392 NEDAVLYKEDEVE
+392 NEDAVLYKESLKKDINPE
-405 NNEVEKLEEKTLNQ
+405 EEKFFT
-419 EIHEEKNFLFDNKKS
+419 EEHEEDNFLFNSEKS
-434 QIDEKLLNTN
+434 HIDEKLLNTR
-444 IAGILFKTYILLENQ
+444 IAGVLFKTYILLENQ
-459 RDGIIFVV
+459 KESITYLV

-481 LHMYLNSE
+481 LHMYLKSE
-489 ITSQILLKPEIIQL
+489 ITSQILLKPEIIEL
-503 NQIEYDKILNYLDL
+503 NQMEYDKILNYLEL
-517 FTKLGFKIENFGD
+517 FTKLGFKIEDFGD
-530 NSVVLREVPMIFGLP
+530 KSVVLREVPMIFGLP

-554 IDSLDKEISSNY
+554 IDSLDKDISSNY
-566 EADLYE
+566 EADLYK

-581 VKSGDDLSEMEIE
+581 VKAGDDLSDMEIE

-612 RPTIVEVSKHTIS
+612 RPTVVEVSKHTIS

>member
-1 MMIRLLDEATISK
+1 MIRLLDEATISK

-22 NPASIV
+22 NSASIV
-28 KELVENSIDAGADNI
+28 KELVENSIDAGADDI

-65 EEDLNIA
+65 EDDLEVA

-124 VIENGK
+124 LIENGK
-130 IIKKNKIGM
+130 IIKKNKVGM
-139 PKGTTFV
+139 PRGTTFV
-146 ITDVFYNTPVR
+146 ISDVFYNTPVR

-168 NNIIDTVQKIAL
+168 NNIIDIVQKIAL
-180 SNNNIKFTLIKDG
+180 SNNNIKFTLIRDG
-193 KTILNT
+193 KIILNT

-229 NYKIKGFFSDNKTF
+229 NYKIKGFFSDNKLF

-249 QYIFVNGRFIKN
+249 QYIFVNGRFIRN
-261 INISRAVEKKY
+261 INISRAVEKNY

-309 NENILNAILTEIVE
+309 NENILCALLAEIVE

-333 EIEIKDKEENINV
+333 KIEIEDKKENISV
-346 FDIFLDD
+346 FDIFEEESIE
-353 DKPRD
+353 PEAQERD
-358 DSQSNESHTN
+358 TN
-368 LKSIWDLKNESQYK
+368 LKSLWDIEKDTNEDSLKNT
-382 NYEDNLYNAF
+382 F
-392 NEDAVLYKEDEVE
+392 NEDAVLYKDSLKEDINPE
-405 NNEVEKLEEKTLNQ
+405 EEKIFT
-419 EIHEEKNFLFDNKKS
+419 EEHENDNFLFNCEKNH
-434 QIDEKLLNTN
+434 IDEKLLNTR
-444 IAGILFKTYILLENQ
+444 IAGVLFKTYILLENQ
-459 RDGIIFVV
+459 REGITFLV

-481 LHMYLNSE
+481 LNMYLKSE
-489 ITSQILLKPEIIQL
+489 ITSQILLKPEIIEL
-503 NQIEYDKILNYLDL
+503 NQNEYDKILNYIDL
-517 FTKLGFKIENFGD
+517 FTKLGFKIEDFGD
-530 NSVVLREVPMIFGLP
+530 NSVVLREVPMIFGMP

-554 IDSLDKEISSNY
+554 IDSLDREISSNY
-566 EADLYE
+566 EADLYK

-581 VKSGDDLSEMEIE
+581 VKAGDDLSDMEIE

-612 RPTIVEVSKHTIS
+612 RPTVVEVSKHTIS

>member
-1 MMIRLLDEATISK
+1 MIRLLDEATISK

-22 NPASIV
+22 NSASIV
-28 KELVENSIDAGADNI
+28 KELVENSIDAGADDI
-43 LIEIRGE
+43 LVEIRGE

-65 EEDLNIA
+65 EDDLEVA

-124 VIENGK
+124 LIENGK
-130 IIKKNKIGM
+130 IIKKNKVGM
-139 PKGTTFV
+139 PRGTTFV
-146 ITDVFYNTPVR
+146 ISDVFYNTPVR

-168 NNIIDTVQKIAL
+168 NNIIDIVQKIAL
-180 SNNNIKFTLIKDG
+180 SNNNIKFTLIRDG
-193 KTILNT
+193 KIILNT

-209 FSILGSEIASS
+209 YSILGSEITSS

-229 NYKIKGFFSDNKTF
+229 NYKIRGFFSNNKLF

-249 QYIFVNGRFIKN
+249 QYIFVNGRFIRN
-261 INISRAVEKKY
+261 INLSRAVEKNY

-309 NENILNAILTEIVE
+309 NENILCALLAEIVE

-333 EIEIKDKEENINV
+333 KIEIEDKKENISV
-346 FDIFLDD
+346 FDIFEEESIE
-353 DKPRD
+353 PEAQERD
-358 DSQSNESHTN
+358 TN
-368 LKSIWDLKNESQYK
+368 LKSLWDIEKDTNEDSLKNT
-382 NYEDNLYNAF
+382 F
-392 NEDAVLYKEDEVE
+392 NEDAVLYKDSLKEDINPE
-405 NNEVEKLEEKTLNQ
+405 EEKIFI
-419 EIHEEKNFLFDNKKS
+419 EEHEDDNFLFNSEKNH
-434 QIDEKLLNTN
+434 IDEKLLNTR
-444 IAGILFKTYILLENQ
+444 IAGVLFKTYILLENQ
-459 RDGIIFVV
+459 REGITFLV

-481 LHMYLNSE
+481 LHMYLKSE
-489 ITSQILLKPEIIQL
+489 ITSQILLKPEIIEL
-503 NQIEYDKILNYLDL
+503 NQNEYDKILNYIDL
-517 FTKLGFKIENFGD
+517 FTRLGFKIEDFGD
-530 NSVVLREVPMIFGLP
+530 NSVVLREVPMIFGMP

-566 EADLYE
+566 EADLYK

-581 VKSGDDLSEMEIE
+581 VKAGDDLSDMEIE

-612 RPTIVEVSKHTIS
+612 RPTVVEVSKHTIS

>member
-1 MMIRLLDEATISK
+1 MIKLLDEQTISK

-22 NPASIV
+22 NSASIV
-28 KELVENSIDAGADNI
+28 KELVENSIDAGADDI
-43 LIEIRGE
+43 LIELRGE
-50 STDFIKVSDNGSGFS
+50 STNYIKVSDNGSGFS
-65 EEDLNIA
+65 EDDLELA
-72 FLRHSTSKLEK
+72 FLRHSTSKLQV

-124 VIENGK
+124 IIENGK
-130 IIKKNKIGM
+130 ILKKNKVGM
-139 PKGTTFV
+139 PKGTTF
-146 ITDVFYNTPVR
+146 IINDVFYNTPVR
-157 KKFLRKDLTEI
+157 KKFLRKDSTEI
-168 NNIIDTVQKIAL
+168 NNIIDIVQKIAL
-180 SNNNIKFTLIKDG
+180 SNNNIKFTLIRDG

-220 LNEGSFESE
+220 LNEGKFESE
-229 NYKIKGFFSDNKTF
+229 NYKIRGFFSNNKLF

-249 QYIFVNGRFIKN
+249 QYIFVNGRFIRD
-261 INISRAVEKKY
+261 INISRAIEKNY
-272 HSLIPLNRY
+272 NSLIPLNRY

-309 NENILNAILTEIVE
+309 NENILTALLSEVVE

-333 EIEIKDKEENINV
+333 EIELEDKKENVNV
-346 FDIFLDD
+346 FDIFDD
-353 DKPRD
+353 ED
-358 DSQSNESHTN
+358 DTEETSDLIEKEDSRNNHIKSLWEIEKAEDIKSQ
-368 LKSIWDLKNESQYK
+368 
-382 NYEDNLYNAF
+382 DNNSF
-392 NEDAVLYKEDEVE
+392 NEEALLYREDVTKDNASDSKIEG
-405 NNEVEKLEEKTLNQ
+405 
-419 EIHEEKNFLFDNKKS
+419 EEKNFLFDDGAS
-434 QIDEKLLNTN
+434 RIDEDILNTR
-444 IAGILFKTYILLENQ
+444 ISGVLFKTYILLENQ
-459 RDGIIFVV
+459 RDGKVFVV

-481 LHMYLNSE
+481 LKMYLNSE
-489 ITSQILLKPEIIQL
+489 ISSQILIKPEIIEL
-503 NQIEYDKILNYLDL
+503 NQLEYDKILNYIDL
-517 FTKLGFKIENFGD
+517 FTKLGFKIEDFGD
-530 NSVVLREVPMIFGLP
+530 RSVVLREVPMIFGLP

-566 EADLYE
+566 EADLYK
-572 IMKKACKAS
+572 IMRKACKAS
-581 VKSGDDLSEMEIE
+581 VKAGDDLSDIEIE
-594 SLIRDLK
+594 ALIKDLK

>member
-1 MMIRLLDEATISK
+1 MIRLLDEATISK

-22 NPASIV
+22 NSASIV
-28 KELVENSIDAGADNI
+28 KELVENSIDAGADDI

-65 EEDLNIA
+65 EEDLEVA

-124 VIENGK
+124 LIENGK
-130 IIKKNKIGM
+130 IIKKNKVGM
-139 PKGTTFV
+139 PRGTTFV
-146 ITDVFYNTPVR
+146 ISDVFYNTPVR

-168 NNIIDTVQKIAL
+168 NNIIDIVQKIAL
-180 SNNNIKFTLIKDG
+180 SNNNIKFTLIRDG
-193 KTILNT
+193 KIILNT

-204 PINRI
+204 SINRI
-209 FSILGSEIASS
+209 YSILGSEIASS

-229 NYKIKGFFSDNKTF
+229 NYKIRGFFSDNKLF

-249 QYIFVNGRFIKN
+249 QYIFVNGRFIRN
-261 INISRAVEKKY
+261 INLSRAVEKNY

-309 NENILNAILTEIVE
+309 NENILCALLAEIVE

-333 EIEIKDKEENINV
+333 EIEIEDKKENVSV
-346 FDIFLDD
+346 FDIFEE
-353 DKPRD
+353 K
-358 DSQSNESHTN
+358 ESIEPEAQESETN
-368 LKSIWDLKNESQYK
+368 LKSIWDIEKDTSEDSLKTT
-382 NYEDNLYNAF
+382 F
-392 NEDAVLYKEDEVE
+392 NEDAILYKDSLKKDLDL
-405 NNEVEKLEEKTLNQ
+405 EKYKFFTEK
-419 EIHEEKNFLFDNKKS
+419 HEEDNFLFNSEKNH
-434 QIDEKLLNTN
+434 IDEKLLNTR
-444 IAGILFKTYILLENQ
+444 IAGVLFKTYILLENQ
-459 RDGIIFVV
+459 RDGITFLV

-481 LHMYLNSE
+481 LHMYLKSE
-489 ITSQILLKPEIIQL
+489 ITSQILLKPEIIEL
-503 NQIEYDKILNYLDL
+503 NQIEYDKILNYLEL
-517 FTKLGFKIENFGD
+517 FKKLGFKIEDFGD
-530 NSVVLREVPMIFGLP
+530 NSVVLREVPMIFGMP

-566 EADLYE
+566 EADLYK

-581 VKSGDDLSEMEIE
+581 VKAGDDLSDMEIE

-612 RPTIVEVSKHTIS
+612 RPTVVEVSKHTIS

>member
-1 MMIRLLDEATISK
+1 MIRLLDEATISK

-22 NPASIV
+22 NSASIV
-28 KELVENSIDAGADNI
+28 KELVENSIDAGADDI
-43 LIEIRGE
+43 LVEIRGD
-50 STDFIKVSDNGSGFS
+50 STDYIRVSDNGSGFS
-65 EEDLNIA
+65 EDDLEVA

-124 VIENGK
+124 LIENGK
-130 IIKKNKIGM
+130 IIKKNKVGM

-146 ITDVFYNTPVR
+146 ISDVFYNTPVR

-168 NNIIDTVQKIAL
+168 NNIIDIVQKIAL
-180 SNNNIKFTLIKDG
+180 SNNNIKFTLIRDG
-193 KTILNT
+193 KIILNT

-220 LNEGSFESE
+220 LNEGFFESE
-229 NYKIKGFFSDNKTF
+229 NYRIRGFFSDNKLF

-249 QYIFVNGRFIKN
+249 QYIFVNGRFIRN
-261 INISRAVEKKY
+261 INISRAVEKNY

-281 PVFVLYIDIDPKLID
+281 PVFVLYLDIDPKLID

-309 NENILNAILTEIVE
+309 NENILRALLAEVVE
-323 EVIYPNRSIR
+323 EVIFPNRSIR
-333 EIEIKDKEENINV
+333 EIEIEDKKENVSV
-346 FDIFLDD
+346 FDIFEEDETN
-353 DKPRD
+353 
-358 DSQSNESHTN
+358 DSVDQEKNTN
-368 LKSIWDLKNESQYK
+368 LKSLWDIEKETS
-382 NYEDNLYNAF
+382 EDYSEKTF
-392 NEDAVLYKEDEVE
+392 NEDSVLYKDSLKEDIKAEDERIFT
-405 NNEVEKLEEKTLNQ
+405 EE
-419 EIHEEKNFLFDNKKS
+419 HEDKNFLFNSEKS
-434 QIDEKLLNTN
+434 HIDEKLLNTR
-444 IAGILFKTYILLENQ
+444 IAGVLFKTYILLENQ
-459 RDGIIFVV
+459 REGITFLV

-481 LHMYLNSE
+481 LHMYLKSE
-489 ITSQILLKPEIIQL
+489 ITSQILLKPEIIEL
-503 NQIEYDKILNYLDL
+503 NQMEYDKILNYLDL
-517 FTKLGFKIENFGD
+517 FTRLGFKIEDFGD
-530 NSVVLREVPMIFGLP
+530 KSVVLREVPMIFGLP

-566 EADLYE
+566 EADLYK

-581 VKSGDDLSEMEIE
+581 VKAGDDLSDMEIE

-612 RPTIVEVSKHTIS
+612 RPTVVEVSKHTIS